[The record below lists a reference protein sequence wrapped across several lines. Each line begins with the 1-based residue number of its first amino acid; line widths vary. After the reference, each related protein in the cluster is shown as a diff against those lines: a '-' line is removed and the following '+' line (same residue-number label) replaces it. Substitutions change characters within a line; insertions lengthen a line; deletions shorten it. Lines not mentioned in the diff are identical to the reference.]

1 MKTQT
6 VIDFFGGGRGAK
18 AKIARAVGISPAA
31 VSKWKDDVPNGSA
44 YVLIQKFPMLARKA
58 VNQ

>member
-6 VIDFFGGGRGAK
+6 VINYFGGGRGAK

-44 YVLIQKFPMLARKA
+44 YVLLQKYPVLGKKVA
-58 VNQ
+58 NQ